1 MYFLWVWDTPI
12 PISLWAIEIEKK
24 QDVMLHIIIYE
35 AIIQM

>member
-1 MYFLWVWDTPI
+1 MSLRHTDS
-12 PISLWAIEIEKK
+12 ISLWAIEIEKK